1 MRSVERGRRS
11 SRGVIVPLTNSGRA
25 RSMGGWGDLRRVRR
39 GMGSFGAI
47 LSWYKPIL
55 ELLSIPGYID
65 DSVSWVII
73 LQAIGA
79 VMSPIDWVMGVAGLA
94 CLVYAWWPGRERKRK
109 RKPVHH
115 KVDAGGA
122 QWSFHVSRAN
132 GHPHES
138 IVARAGTEPDQEA

>member
-1 MRSVERGRRS
+1 
-11 SRGVIVPLTNSGRA
+11 
-25 RSMGGWGDLRRVRR
+25 
-39 GMGSFGAI
+39 MGSFGAI

-109 RKPVHH
+109 PVHH

-122 QWSFHVSRAN
+122 QWSFHVSEPTVTHTRASWHVRARN
-132 GHPHES
+132 QIKKLKE
-138 IVARAGTEPDQEA
+138 IVRR